1 MSKKT
6 LSNREAEILRF
17 LPLSQKEIASR
28 LHLSPQ
34 TVKSYLKNIA
44 NKLGTSNRV
53 ELVIFALKNDLIK
66 LDEFD
71 F

>member
-6 LSNREAEILRF
+6 LSNRESEILRF